1 MPPFPHGRNRDRI
14 FAMNSQTDHGSA
26 TSSRRILGVD
36 FFVGSA
42 PQAVRRGL
50 AARLVVVP
58 AAPALV
64 DLPLDAAYREALE
77 QADLVLTDSGFM
89 VLLWRLLT
97 GERIERVSGYR
108 YLVLLLAE
116 AELRQP
122 GAVFWVMPST
132 CARDRNLG
140 WLRAQGFGCD
150 ESDCYVAPFYRSPKV
165 ADPHLCAVLAARK
178 PRHVVICIGGGT
190 QEKLGLHLA
199 QNCPEPISFHC
210 IGAAMGFLSGDQVR
224 IPEWADTWFLGWA
237 FRCLADPRRLVPRY
251 LKAFRLAGLM
261 RQYRHLA
268 PPAV

>member
-1 MPPFPHGRNRDRI
+1 
-14 FAMNSQTDHGSA
+14 MNSQLKKVSA
-26 TSSRRILGVD
+26 TTKRRILGVD
-36 FFVGSA
+36 FFVGSG
-42 PQAVRRGL
+42 PEAVRRGL
-50 AARLVVVP
+50 SARLVVVP

-64 DLPLDAAYREALE
+64 DLPMDAGYREALE

-97 GERIERVSGYR
+97 GERLERVSGYR
-108 YLVLLLAE
+108 YLQLLLAE
-116 AELRQP
+116 TELRQP

-132 CARDRNLG
+132 AARDRNLG
-140 WLRAQGFGCD
+140 WLRAQGFVCD
-150 ESDCYVAPFYRSPKV
+150 ESDCYIAPFYRSAGV
-165 ADPHLCAVLAARK
+165 TDPQLCAMLAMRK

-199 QNCPEPISFHC
+199 RNCPGPIAFHC

-224 IPEWADTWFLGWA
+224 IPEWADSWFLGWA

-268 PPAV
+268 PTAL